1 MMSAKQN
8 KQHSENHEHYNDVQF
23 SLYCDE
29 IEKQYKDA
37 KENCVFDILKLLDLD
52 RDNSDSKLGQAIDYF
67 NENNGVIESDAPM
80 DFLTD
85 REIQMVH
92 KDGKFRPNLY
102 SMLLSGSFTKAL
114 ENKTVFLQHS
124 FEFGFDKL
132 KI

>member
-1 MMSAKQN
+1 MSAKQN
-8 KQHSENHEHYNDVQF
+8 KPHSANHEHYNNVQF

-124 FEFGFDKL
+124 FKFGFDK
-132 KI
+132 